1 MSIASEPTAETQNS
15 TFFEILCKEWCQLKP
30 RLSKSCQP
38 MRLKLIILKNI
49 LRKMKPKFKHMDTQ
63 TIIILVLIG
72 LAAGTLGGLVGIGG
86 GIIIVPALVYFLGL
100 SQLSA
105 QGNSLAMIMFP
116 VGILGVLQY
125 YKQGHVDFRIVAILG
140 VGFILGSFLG
150 SKISMSIPV
159 ETVKKIFAFLMIFI
173 AVKMLFFDKPSSNE
187 KKLET
192 KAIAK

>member
-1 MSIASEPTAETQNS
+1 
-15 TFFEILCKEWCQLKP
+15 
-30 RLSKSCQP
+30 
-38 MRLKLIILKNI
+38 
-49 LRKMKPKFKHMDTQ
+49 MKPKFKHMDTQ

-173 AVKMLFFDKPSSNE
+173 AVKMLFFDKPSSVLRGSRPVQLRAARNSLLSAWSMQLNAGDRPQAAAPPNALSVCPPWRARS
-187 KKLET
+187 KSPPKP
-192 KAIAK
+192 AAGDDR